1 MVVAYNANPSNAT
14 GQCGPITDLDV
25 SAITNMSKLFYGLKK
40 FNEDLSNWNYGVT
53 YPKGWFRISVFSA
66 YDT

>member
-14 GQCGPITDLDV
+14 GQCGPIRDLDV

-40 FNEDLSNWNYGVT
+40 FNEDLSNWNTSSVT
-53 YPKGWFRISVFSA
+53 TMSQMFEVRSSP
-66 YDT
+66 